1 MLAAIQKTIASF
13 SQSFMAVGRS
23 DSCIAIVSLPGLKHC
38 NNKKSKQLDS
48 LLKDLQGVLRKELDD
63 VTVSIAVSDPLYS
76 LLDISSGYKQA
87 CELMKISRKVF
98 GPGQLATKDKLE
110 IYSLFYRCGPKEEL
124 YAFCEK
130 MLGALIEHDNEKGAD
145 LVHTLRCYLEQGAS
159 IRLAARSLFIHEN
172 TLRYRL
178 GIIEKI
184 TGLDLRKARD
194 RFRLSIALHIS
205 PFCEN
210 K

>member
-1 MLAAIQKTIASF
+1 M
-13 SQSFMAVGRS
+13 
-23 DSCIAIVSLPGLKHC
+23 
-38 NNKKSKQLDS
+38 
-48 LLKDLQGVLRKELDD
+48 
-63 VTVSIAVSDPLYS
+63 
-76 LLDISSGYKQA
+76 
-87 CELMKISRKVF
+87 
-98 GPGQLATKDKLE
+98 
-110 IYSLFYRCGPKEEL
+110 
-124 YAFCEK
+124 
-130 MLGALIEHDNEKGAD
+130 
-145 LVHTLRCYLEQGAS
+145 
-159 IRLAARSLFIHEN
+159 AARSLFIHEN